1 MDIRVA
7 KPGALPLEAI
17 ECMMRPVEYS
27 PAFRLDRAAVSTTT
41 FITSPAPWKPIVE
54 KKVTKGLSVAL

>member
-1 MDIRVA
+1 
-7 KPGALPLEAI
+7 
-17 ECMMRPVEYS
+17 MMRPVEYS